1 MTEIAIFQNLAE
13 NSKLL
18 AVFNCSTP
26 TFTKSLECMGKYALS
41 NLFFSLLLIFS
52 ARKYKNDASGFD
64 YKSMWTLRELF
75 AEAILVV
82 TALYNPQSDENWIKL
97 RLHSIPLRN

>member
-1 MTEIAIFQNLAE
+1 MY
-13 NSKLL
+13 
-18 AVFNCSTP
+18 
-26 TFTKSLECMGKYALS
+26 GKVCTLQ
-41 NLFFSLLLIFS
+41 FCFSLLVIFS

-82 TALYNPQSDENWIKL
+82 TALYNPQSDEIPQLDQIKT
-97 RLHSIPLRN
+97 I

>member
-1 MTEIAIFQNLAE
+1 MGTMYSVQNLAE

-26 TFTKSLECMGKYALS
+26 TFTKSLECMGKYAL
-41 NLFFSLLLIFS
+41 FSLLVIFS
-52 ARKYKNDASGFD
+52 ARKYKNDAKGFD

-97 RLHSIPLRN
+97 RLNSIPLRN